1 MRQRMHRA
9 PHAARG
15 TALPCLPGS
24 RSSEVSFVGDVPD
37 EPAPGAH
44 HALIGGS
51 IIEPNGLLGHWRRPP
66 LISSFSVPRDI
77 DPKRGGAPGTPPG
90 WQGRLWVE
98 LVHYPLSREMPEAG
112 SRVDRAWGGRNALP
126 ATGRA
131 GMQRRSGPS
140 TFGPAVTVS
149 QWIDS
154 NVCFPRRTVSMTAYR
169 SALRSLTLRSARPEM
184 SRPRGS
190 ENQPAGSRRLP
201 PALPPRRG
209 GHGRALALEQ
219 HSHGGG
225 IEVDAGNEIDDRRA
239 GLDRRPSRRRRGSPR
254 RRDRGRASGRMVDAA
269 C

>member
-154 NVCFPRRTVSMTAYR
+154 NVCFPRRTFSMIASGSAVQMKGLGLSLVS
-169 SALRSLTLRSARPEM
+169 
-184 SRPRGS
+184 
-190 ENQPAGSRRLP
+190 AG
-201 PALPPRRG
+201 
-209 GHGRALALEQ
+209 LA
-219 HSHGGG
+219 GG
-225 IEVDAGNEIDDRRA
+225 ISVTCRNTRE
-239 GLDRRPSRRRRGSPR
+239 
-254 RRDRGRASGRMVDAA
+254 AA
-269 C
+269 A